1 MFRPF
6 VADMTLLWLPAEGAL
21 PYLQQ
26 PLINQ
31 APSKPFFVATLPP
44 VFALTLAS
52 PQRKLRFT
60 LLAPWP
66 IDECTQPV
74 TMITASALAK
84 ILRIPAKMRRTL
96 VARVQLIVHL
106 RRYLL
111 ALQLAQFDCFVI
123 SAFPDFLFL
132 WRHLNM
138 PANEAF
144 YHPRSRGLL
153 LDFAVPGEYSSPE
166 TALRWILAAHEQTAG
181 PRPEAHTPWDQA
193 ALEVAL
199 RRR

>member
-1 MFRPF
+1 M
-6 VADMTLLWLPAEGAL
+6 LLDPH
-21 PYLQQ
+21 
-26 PLINQ
+26 
-31 APSKPFFVATLPP
+31 PP

-74 TMITASALAK
+74 TMITAAALAK

-96 VARVQLIVHL
+96 VARVQLIAHL

-111 ALQLAQFDCFVI
+111 ALRLALLDCFVI

-132 WRHLNM
+132 WRQLNT

-144 YHPRSRGLL
+144 YHPRSLGLF
-153 LDFAVPGEYSSPE
+153 LDFAIPKEYGSPDA
-166 TALRWILAAHEQTAG
+166 ALQWVLGAYEQTAG
-181 PRPEAHTPWDQA
+181 PRPEAHTPWDRI
-193 ALEVAL
+193 ALGTAL
-199 RRR
+199 RERWSWSTVDRPRAKFFYLYGLA